1 LFKTGADS
9 GIRTIK
15 FRLSTEPAILI
26 IAPSLIFLAKS
37 LKQERQCL
45 RLAIGNP
52 VLIFYLRNP
61 SKSAA
66 ISSSLNH
73 VFIKTYKPDR
83 MHRSSPLSLHK
94 KRTLNGVLILW
105 S

>member
-45 RLAIGNP
+45 RLAIGNL
-52 VLIFYLRNP
+52 VLIFYLRNL

-66 ISSSLNH
+66 VSSSPNH
-73 VFIKTYKPDR
+73 IFIKTYKPDYSR
-83 MHRSSPLSLHK
+83 WP
-94 KRTLNGVLILW
+94 NPI
-105 S
+105 